1 MMKRVLSLLVTI
13 TILGNSLFAQ
23 SVEDGKK
30 FLYYERFKSAKD
42 AFEKVL
48 ASNPNDINATYWLGQ
63 TLLDMK
69 DSTAAKALYQKALGS
84 NGNAPLLLVGMGQI
98 MLMEGK
104 KDEARQ
110 QFETAINLTKGKD
123 VEVLNA
129 IGIANVKAKQG
140 DAAYAV
146 EKLNLATQTKRFNN
160 PNTYLIL
167 GQAYRKLID
176 GGSAVT
182 AYNKALELNPKLA
195 AAKNGIG
202 KIYET
207 QKNQEYYL
215 KAYEEAVQL
224 DPAYAPAYF
233 NLFYHYYFRDVNK
246 AGDYLNKY
254 IANTDQGP
262 DMEYIKTDYTYA
274 KGDFAGARQKAEA
287 LIQQYGENVNP
298 RMYRMV
304 AFAADTLGDLQAA
317 KAAMDTFF
325 VKSEEGTDIEDIKS
339 TDYEEMAKITS
350 KIPELKDSSFSYFEK
365 AIAMDTVVA
374 NKLKLIESAANMAK
388 QLGNRGLEANLLG
401 MAYTLQKD
409 PSARDLYNWGMAHY
423 QAGNYLKADSLF
435 CNDYIS
441 KYPDQIYGYLWC
453 ARAKQ
458 AQDTTMEKG
467 LAVDAYKTLAKK
479 AIELDTTPT
488 KVMKQYAINA
498 NFFLVSYYN
507 DIAKQKD
514 TAIYYTDEVLKIDP
528 TNENALNVKKILT
541 APPKRTTTTASK
553 GTGAKSSGT
562 KSSGT
567 KSSGTKP
574 KSGSGAKKK

>member
-1 MMKRVLSLLVTI
+1 MMKSVLSLLVTI
-13 TILGNSLFAQ
+13 VVLGNSLIAQ

-30 FLYYERFKSAKD
+30 FLYYERYKSAKD
-42 AFEKVL
+42 AFEKII
-48 ASNPNDINATYWLGQ
+48 ASNPNDINAVYWLGQ
-63 TLLDMK
+63 TLIDMK
-69 DSTAAKALYQKALGS
+69 DSTAAKALYQKSLAS

-129 IGIANVKAKQG
+129 IGLANVKARQG
-140 DAAYAV
+140 DATYAI
-146 EKLNLATQTKRFNN
+146 EKLNQATQTKKFKNAD
-160 PNTYLIL
+160 TYLIM
-167 GQAYRKLID
+167 GNAYRKLID
-176 GGSAVT
+176 GGNAVT
-182 AYNKALELNPKLA
+182 SYNKALEISPNLA

-207 QKNQEYYL
+207 QKNQEFYL

-246 AGDYLNKY
+246 AGDYLQKY
-254 IANTDQGP
+254 IANTDAGP
-262 DMEYIKTDYTYA
+262 ETEYINTDYTYA
-274 KGDFAGARQKAEA
+274 KGDFAGARQRAEA
-287 LIQQYGENVNP
+287 LIQQYGANVNP

-304 AFAADTLGDLQAA
+304 AFTADTLGDLQAA
-317 KAAMDTFF
+317 KAAMDTFL
-325 VKSEEGTDIEDIKS
+325 VKSEQGPDVEDIKS

-350 KIPELKDSSFSYFEK
+350 KIPEMKDSAFTYYEK
-365 AIAMDTVVA
+365 AIAMDTVMA
-374 NKLKLIESAANMAK
+374 NKLKIIESAAAFAK
-388 QLGNRGLEANLLG
+388 SSGNRQLEADMLG
-401 MAYTLQKD
+401 TAYRLNPD
-409 PSARDLYNWGMAHY
+409 PSARDLYNYAYANY
-423 QAGNYLKADSLF
+423 QAGAYAKADTLF
-435 CNDYIS
+435 CNEYIT

-458 AQDTTMEKG
+458 AQDTTMEQG

-479 AIELDTTPT
+479 AIELDTSGNGQFKP
-488 KVMKQYAINA
+488 YAINA
-498 NFFLVSYYN
+498 NFYLVSYYN

-514 TAIYYTDEVLKIDP
+514 TAIFYTDEVLKIDP

-541 APPKRTTTTASK
+541 APPKKTTTTA
-553 GTGAKSSGT
+553 T

-574 KSGSGAKKK
+574 KSSTGTKKKS

>member
-13 TILGNSLFAQ
+13 VVLGNSLFAQ
-23 SVEDGKK
+23 SVDDGRK
-30 FLYYERFKSAKD
+30 FHYYERYKSAKD
-42 AFEKVL
+42 AFEKVI
-48 ASNPNDINATYWLGQ
+48 ASNPNDINAVYWLGQ
-63 TLLDMK
+63 TLIDSK
-69 DSTAAKALYQKALGS
+69 DSAGAKALYQKTLAS
-84 NGNAPLLLVGMGQI
+84 NGNAPLLLAGMGQI

-123 VEVLNA
+123 VDVLNA
-129 IGIANVKAKQG
+129 IALANVKAKQG
-140 DAAYAV
+140 DAAYAI
-146 EKLNLATQTKRFNN
+146 EKLKLAEQTKKFKNAD
-160 PNTYLIL
+160 TYLIM
-167 GQAYRKLID
+167 GNAYRKMID
-176 GGSAVT
+176 GGNAVT
-182 AYNKALELNPKLA
+182 SYNKALETTPNLA

-254 IANTDQGP
+254 VANSDQGP
-262 DMEYIKTDYTYA
+262 ETEYIKTDYTYA
-274 KGDFAGARQKAEA
+274 KSDFAGARQKAEA
-287 LIQQYGENVNP
+287 LIQQYGANVNP

-304 AFAADTLGDLQAA
+304 AFAADTLGDLPAA

-325 VKSEEGTDIEDIKS
+325 VKSEVGPDIEDIKS

-350 KIPELKDSSFSYFEK
+350 KIPELRDSSFSYFEK

-374 NKLKLIESAANMAK
+374 NKLKLIESAAKMAK
-388 QLGNRGLEANLLG
+388 GFGNRSLEADLLG
-401 MAYTLQKD
+401 MAYGLQPD
-409 PSARDLYNWGMAHY
+409 PSARDLYNWGFAHY

-435 CNDYIS
+435 CNDYIT

-453 ARAKQ
+453 ARSKQ
-458 AQDTTMEKG
+458 AQDTTMQKG
-467 LAVDAYKTLAKK
+467 LAVEAHKTLAKK
-479 AIELDTTPT
+479 AIEIDTSSTGQFKP
-488 KVMKQYAINA
+488 YAKNA
-498 NFFLVSYYN
+498 LFYLVSYYN

-514 TAIYYTDEVLKIDP
+514 SAIYYNNQVLKIDP
-528 TNENALNVKKILT
+528 NDQNAQNIDKILK
-541 APPKRTTTTASK
+541 APPKKTTTTA
-553 GTGAKSSGT
+553 T
-562 KSSGT
+562 KSTGT

-574 KSGSGAKKK
+574 KSSTGTKKKS

>member
-1 MMKRVLSLLVTI
+1 MMKRVLSLLVTVVV
-13 TILGNSLFAQ
+13 LGNSLFAQ
-23 SVEDGKK
+23 SVDDGKK
-30 FLYYERFKSAKD
+30 FLYYERYKSAKD
-42 AFEKVL
+42 AFEKIL

-63 TLLDMK
+63 TLIDSK
-69 DSTAAKALYQKALGS
+69 DSAGAKALYQKALAS
-84 NGNAPLLLVGMGQI
+84 NGSAPLLLVGMGQI
-98 MLMEGK
+98 LLMEGK

-129 IGIANVKAKQG
+129 IASANVKARQG
-140 DAAYAV
+140 DATYAI
-146 EKLNLATQTKRFNN
+146 EKLKQAEQTRKFRNAE
-160 PNTYLIL
+160 TYLIM
-167 GQAYRKLID
+167 GNAYRKLID
-176 GGSAVT
+176 GGNAVT
-182 AYNKALELNPKLA
+182 SYNKALEIQPNLA

-207 QKNQEYYL
+207 QKNQEHYL

-246 AGDYLNKY
+246 AGEYLNKY
-254 IANTDQGP
+254 IANTDKGP
-262 DMEYIKTDYTYA
+262 ETEYIQTDYTYA

-287 LIQQYGENVNP
+287 LIQQYGQGVNP

-304 AFAADTLGDLQAA
+304 AFTADTLGDLPAA
-317 KAAMDTFF
+317 KAAMDSFL
-325 VKSEEGTDIEDIKS
+325 VKSEQGTDVEDIKS

-350 KIPELKDSSFSYFEK
+350 KIPELEDSAFTYYEK

-374 NKLKLIESAANMAK
+374 NKLKIIESAAAWAK
-388 QLGNRGLEANLLG
+388 GSGKRTLEADLLG
-401 MAYTLQKD
+401 MAYALNPD
-409 PSARDLYNWGMAHY
+409 PSARDLYNWAMANY
-423 QAGNYLKADSLF
+423 QAGNYVKADTLF
-435 CNDYIS
+435 CNQYIS

-458 AQDTTMEKG
+458 AQDTTMQKG

-479 AIELDTTPT
+479 AIELDTSGNGAL
-488 KVMKQYAINA
+488 KQQAINA
-498 NFFLVSYYN
+498 NFYLVSYYN
-507 DIAKQKD
+507 DIAKEKD
-514 TAIYYTDEVLKIDP
+514 TAIYYNDEVLKIDP
-528 TNENALNVKKILT
+528 TNANALNIKKILT
-541 APPKRTTTTASK
+541 APPKKTTTTS
-553 GTGAKSSGT
+553 T

-574 KSGSGAKKK
+574 KSSSGTKKKS

>member
-1 MMKRVLSLLVTI
+1 MMKSVLSLLVTVVV
-13 TILGNSLFAQ
+13 LGNSLFAQ
-23 SVEDGKK
+23 SVDDGRK
-30 FLYYERFKSAKD
+30 FLYYERYKSAKD

-63 TLLDMK
+63 TLLEMK
-69 DSTAAKALYQKALGS
+69 DSTAAKSLYQKALAS
-84 NGNAPLLLVGMGQI
+84 NGNAPLLLVGMGEI
-98 MLMEGK
+98 LLMEGK

-129 IGIANVKAKQG
+129 IGRANVDAKQG
-140 DAAYAV
+140 DATYAV
-146 EKLNLATQTKRFNN
+146 EKLKQAEQTRKFRNAE
-160 PNTYLIL
+160 TYLIM
-167 GQAYRKLID
+167 GNAYRKLID
-176 GGSAVT
+176 GGNAVT
-182 AYNKALELNPKLA
+182 SYNKALEIDPKLA

-207 QKNQEYYL
+207 QKNQEQYL

-254 IANTDQGP
+254 IANTDKGP
-262 DMEYIKTDYTYA
+262 ETEYIQTDYTYA

-287 LIQQYGENVNP
+287 LIQQYGQAVNP

-304 AFAADTLGDLQAA
+304 AFTADTLGDLAAA
-317 KAAMDTFF
+317 KAAMDSFL
-325 VKSEEGTDIEDIKS
+325 VKSEQGTDVEDIKS

-350 KIPELKDSSFSYFEK
+350 KIPEFKDSAFTYYEK
-365 AIAMDTVVA
+365 AIAMDTVIA
-374 NKLKLIESAANMAK
+374 NKLKILESAAAFAK
-388 QLGNRGLEANLLG
+388 ASGNRQLEADMLG
-401 MAYTLQKD
+401 TKYRLDKD
-409 PSARDLYNWGMAHY
+409 PSARDLYNWAYANY
-423 QAGNYLKADSLF
+423 QAGNYKKADTLF

-441 KYPDQIYGYLWC
+441 KYPDQIFGYLWC
-453 ARAKQ
+453 ARSKQ

-467 LAVDAYKTLAKK
+467 LAVDAYKMLAQK
-479 AIELDTTPT
+479 AVELDTSGNGQLKPT
-488 KVMKQYAINA
+488 AKSALFY
-498 NFFLVSYYN
+498 LVSYFN

-514 TAIYYTDEVLKIDP
+514 SAIYYNDQVLKLDPADPNAQNID
-528 TNENALNVKKILT
+528 KILK
-541 APPKRTTTTASK
+541 APPKKATTTATK
-553 GTGAKSSGT
+553 GTGT

-567 KSSGTKP
+567 KSKTGTKTT
-574 KSGSGAKKK
+574 GTKKK

>member
-1 MMKRVLSLLVTI
+1 MMKSVLSLLVTI
-13 TILGNSLFAQ
+13 VVLGNSLFAQ

-30 FLYYERFKSAKD
+30 FLYYERYKSAKD
-42 AFEKVL
+42 AFEKII
-48 ASNPNDINATYWLGQ
+48 ASNPNDINAVYWLGQ
-63 TLLDMK
+63 TLIDMK
-69 DSTAAKALYQKALGS
+69 DSTAAKALYQKSLAS

-98 MLMEGK
+98 MLMEVK

-129 IGIANVKAKQG
+129 IAMANVKARQG
-140 DAAYAV
+140 DATYAI
-146 EKLNLATQTKRFNN
+146 EKLNLATQTKKFKNAD
-160 PNTYLIL
+160 TYLIM
-167 GQAYRKLID
+167 GNAYRKLID
-176 GGSAVT
+176 GGNAVT
-182 AYNKALELNPKLA
+182 SYNKALEINPNLA

-207 QKNQEYYL
+207 QKNQEFYL

-246 AGDYLNKY
+246 AGDYLQKY
-254 IANTDQGP
+254 IANTDAGP
-262 DMEYIKTDYTYA
+262 ETEYINTDYTYA
-274 KGDFAGARQKAEA
+274 KGDFAGARQRAEA
-287 LIQQYGENVNP
+287 LIQQYGANVNP

-304 AFAADTLGDLQAA
+304 AFTADTLGDLQAA
-317 KAAMDTFF
+317 KAAMDTFL
-325 VKSEEGTDIEDIKS
+325 VKSEQGSDVEDIKS

-350 KIPELKDSSFSYFEK
+350 KIPEMKDSAFTYYEK
-365 AIAMDTVVA
+365 AIAMDTVMA
-374 NKLKLIESAANMAK
+374 NKLKIIESAAAFAK
-388 QLGNRGLEANLLG
+388 SSGNRQLEADMLG
-401 MAYTLQKD
+401 TAYRLNPD
-409 PSARDLYNWGMAHY
+409 PSARDLYNYAYANY
-423 QAGNYLKADSLF
+423 QAGAYQRADTLF
-435 CNDYIS
+435 CNEYIT

-458 AQDTTMEKG
+458 AQDTTMEQG

-479 AIELDTTPT
+479 AIELDTSGNGQFKP
-488 KVMKQYAINA
+488 YAINA
-498 NFFLVSYYN
+498 NFYLVSYYN

-514 TAIYYTDEVLKIDP
+514 TAIFYTDEVLKIDP

-541 APPKRTTTTASK
+541 APPKKTTTTA
-553 GTGAKSSGT
+553 T
-562 KSSGT
+562 KSGT

-574 KSGSGAKKK
+574 KSSTGTKKKS

>member
-1 MMKRVLSLLVTI
+1 MMKRVFSLLVTVVV
-13 TILGNSLFAQ
+13 LGNTLFAQ

-30 FLYYERFKSAKD
+30 FLYYERYKSAKD
-42 AFEKVL
+42 AFEKIL

-63 TLLDMK
+63 TLIDSK
-69 DSTAAKALYQKALGS
+69 DSAAAKALYQKALAS
-84 NGNAPLLLVGMGQI
+84 NGSAPLLLVGMGQI
-98 MLMEGK
+98 LLMDGK

-129 IGIANVKAKQG
+129 IANANVKARLG
-140 DAAYAV
+140 DATYAI
-146 EKLNLATQTKRFNN
+146 EKLKQAEQTKKFRNAD
-160 PNTYLIL
+160 TYLIM
-167 GQAYRKLID
+167 GNAYRKLID
-176 GGSAVT
+176 GGNAVT
-182 AYNKALELNPKLA
+182 SYNKALEIQPNLA

-207 QKNQEYYL
+207 QKNQEHYL

-254 IANTDQGP
+254 IANTDKGP
-262 DMEYIKTDYTYA
+262 ETEYIQTDYTYA
-274 KGDFAGARQKAEA
+274 KGDFAGARQKAES
-287 LIQQYGENVNP
+287 LIQQYGQTVNP

-304 AFAADTLGDLQAA
+304 AFTADTLGDLAAA
-317 KAAMDTFF
+317 KAAMDTFL
-325 VKSEEGTDIEDIKS
+325 VKSEQGTDVEDIKS

-350 KIPELKDSSFSYFEK
+350 KIPEYKDSAFTYYEK
-365 AIAMDTVVA
+365 AIAMDTVLA
-374 NKLKLIESAANMAK
+374 NKLKIIESAAAFAK
-388 QLGNRGLEANLLG
+388 SSGNRQLEADMLG
-401 MAYTLQKD
+401 TAYRLNPD
-409 PSARDLYNWGMAHY
+409 PSARDLYNWAMANY
-423 QAGNYLKADSLF
+423 QAGNYVQADTLF
-435 CNDYIS
+435 CNQYVS

-479 AIELDTTPT
+479 AIELDTSGNGA
-488 KVMKQYAINA
+488 MKQQAIFA
-498 NFFLVSYYN
+498 NFYLVSYYN
-507 DIAKQKD
+507 DIAKEKD
-514 TAIYYTDEVLKIDP
+514 TAIYYNDEVLKIDP
-528 TNENALNVKKILT
+528 TNPNALNIKKILT
-541 APPKRTTTTASK
+541 PPPKKTTTTS
-553 GTGAKSSGT
+553 T

-574 KSGSGAKKK
+574 KSGTGTKKKS